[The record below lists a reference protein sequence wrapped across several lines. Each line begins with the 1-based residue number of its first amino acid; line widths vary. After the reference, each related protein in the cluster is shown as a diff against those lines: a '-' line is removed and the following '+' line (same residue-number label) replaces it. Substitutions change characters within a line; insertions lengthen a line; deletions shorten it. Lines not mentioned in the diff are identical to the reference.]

1 MPSLVEIDPVVR
13 EKKISKFRQYIFAIS
28 NYLRLEKCVSLYLK
42 KKLNLLHP
50 RIFCA
55 KFGRNWL
62 SGSGEEGENVKCL
75 RTDGRTE
82 DGSKAI
88 RKARLTFQLK

>member
-1 MPSLVEIDPVVR
+1 MYFCYFELSPIGKVCGPSFE
-13 EKKISKFRQYIFAIS
+13 
-28 NYLRLEKCVSLYLK
+28 